1 MAENSVQISL
11 GRAKVNEDLRILASD
26 TQELLR
32 LTASATGEQ
41 LDGLRTRLT
50 GRLGALKSKAVE
62 AKGVTHANASALAG
76 TADEYVRQKPWQALG
91 LGVAAGIVLGALLA
105 R

>member
-1 MAENSVQISL
+1 MTENSVQISL
-11 GRAKVNEDLRILASD
+11 GRAKINEDLRVLASD

-41 LDGLRTRLT
+41 LDGLRARL
-50 GRLGALKSKAVE
+50 GDRLGALKHKARE
-62 AKGVTHANASALAG
+62 AKGSTHASANALAG
-76 TADEYVRQKPWQALG
+76 SADEYVRQNPWQALG
-91 LGVAAGIVLGALLA
+91 AGVAVGIVLGALLA